1 MVSKKMKLLFVP
13 RDHCLSSLD
22 KPHDAKPG
30 FKQASLCKIQGFFND
45 FLRLSRCFQGMKAY
59 EKYWF
64 THQNSTLEM
73 LHCVTKDISL

>member
-1 MVSKKMKLLFVP
+1 MKLLFVP

-59 EKYWF
+59 EKY
-64 THQNSTLEM
+64 
-73 LHCVTKDISL
+73 